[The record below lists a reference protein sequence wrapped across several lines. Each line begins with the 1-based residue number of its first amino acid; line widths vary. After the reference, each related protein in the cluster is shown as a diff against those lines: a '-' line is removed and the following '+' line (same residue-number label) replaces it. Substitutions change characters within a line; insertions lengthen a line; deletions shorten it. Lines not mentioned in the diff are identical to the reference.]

1 MGSEMQREGTN
12 SAEKETI
19 VKEEQLSVDHG
30 LPMEVFLIMINIV
43 LFSSDNV
50 VIENRKEVENNQIY
64 YMLMLHRYL
73 NELFGKDCARLKLS
87 KIMGVLVE
95 LRELCERSKE
105 EELQRIKM
113 ENVTE

>member
-1 MGSEMQREGTN
+1 MVSILLGFQAFSPSPPFARN
-12 SAEKETI
+12 SAKI
-19 VKEEQLSVDHG
+19 INLIFAPFPYIPIHLS
-30 LPMEVFLIMINIV
+30 F
-43 LFSSDNV
+43 
-50 VIENRKEVENNQIY
+50 
-64 YMLMLHRYL
+64 RYL

-113 ENVTE
+113 KNVTE